1 MSGPKKLRLQILTT
15 REFAT
20 PSEWHGGTICAY
32 EMWGQWQN
40 CKGQCLRSHFCKFL
54 LNHKV
59 HGNIRQPDALVHFLL
74 PVQIDQMTRN
84 TFTSILVL
92 TLISQNMDFPFA
104 TVTSRSVWKWLST
117 YLAIPLTCCRLLTL
131 KIVHYNDELAPIFF
145 KENRAGT
152 LLTIP
157 PFSCYP
163 RIISCSVISTSTCML
178 GPYCFS

>member
-1 MSGPKKLRLQILTT
+1 MTRWDHMCLWNVGPMAKLQRPM
-15 REFAT
+15 FAV
-20 PSEWHGGTICAY
+20 
-32 EMWGQWQN
+32 
-40 CKGQCLRSHFCKFL
+40 HFCKFL

-157 PFSCYP
+157 PLAVTLVLYRVRWYRRQPAC
-163 RIISCSVISTSTCML
+163 
-178 GPYCFS
+178 